1 MQSIVKEINL
11 NIGQP
16 NNYQLIHAMQ
26 GDNDTT
32 TIIAHLFN
40 INKPYVIDSD
50 IILFSATTP
59 THSYISKVI
68 EKYDNTSVKFVLDNN
83 MLAVNGELVFSIIF
97 MDSTTEQ
104 SLSTYPSVIHIS
116 HAPDGVIQETDI
128 SAITD
133 YILEAKKYA
142 SLTKNYYEELIAQK
156 GQANGI
162 AILDENAK
170 VPLLELYDASISSKG
185 ITQLTDSVTSD
196 STTTAAT
203 PNSVKKTYDT
213 VISVDNAIITNAD
226 IDQLFT

>member
-1 MQSIVKEINL
+1 MQSIEKEINL

-40 INKPYVIDSD
+40 INKPYFIDSD
-50 IILFSATTP
+50 TILFSATTP
-59 THSYISKVI
+59 TKSYISKVI
-68 EKYDNTSVKFVLDNN
+68 EKYDDTSVKFVLDKN
-83 MLAVNGELVFSIIF
+83 MLAVNGNLIFSIIF
-97 MDSTTEQ
+97 TDSSTGQ
-104 SLSTYPSVIHIS
+104 SLSTYPAIIHIS
-116 HAPDGVIQETDI
+116 NAPDGEIQETDI
-128 SAITD
+128 STITD
-133 YILEAKKYA
+133 YVIEAEKYA

>member
-1 MQSIVKEINL
+1 MV
-11 NIGQP
+11 
-16 NNYQLIHAMQ
+16 
-26 GDNDTT
+26 
-32 TIIAHLFN
+32 
-40 INKPYVIDSD
+40 
-50 IILFSATTP
+50 
-59 THSYISKVI
+59 
-68 EKYDNTSVKFVLDNN
+68 
-83 MLAVNGELVFSIIF
+83 
-97 MDSTTEQ
+97 TE
-104 SLSTYPSVIHIS
+104 
-116 HAPDGVIQETDI
+116 
-128 SAITD
+128 
-133 YILEAKKYA
+133 
-142 SLTKNYYEELIAQK
+142 K